1 MIDSQNGK
9 TTELIWAHQKPF
21 TATKAHCYRCALMEK
36 SIDSLQSYIRSL
48 DSPCHCAVNIKAS
61 SLQPIV
67 SQSNGAAVVPLF
79 HVIHSSRI
87 FAVDRF
93 EKNENNTSSSTL
105 RFLRI
110 VGNCWNIVDKNVT
123 YRRASGYRAK
133 LSQRVSNPSAWQL
146 TPWKLSSLRGL
157 SHHILQVKRY
167 ERG

>member
-1 MIDSQNGK
+1 MVSITAILFASTNKPDVDCDNTETALLYRVTFNGLYTARKLLWMTDSQNGK

-21 TATKAHCYRCALMEK
+21 TATKAHCYRYALMEK

-79 HVIHSSRI
+79 HIIHSSRI

-93 EKNENNTSSSTL
+93 EKNENNTSSS
-105 RFLRI
+105 
-110 VGNCWNIVDKNVT
+110 N
-123 YRRASGYRAK
+123 RRCVFYE
-133 LSQRVSNPSAWQL
+133 
-146 TPWKLSSLRGL
+146 SL
-157 SHHILQVKRY
+157 KR
-167 ERG
+167 RLLKHSRPR